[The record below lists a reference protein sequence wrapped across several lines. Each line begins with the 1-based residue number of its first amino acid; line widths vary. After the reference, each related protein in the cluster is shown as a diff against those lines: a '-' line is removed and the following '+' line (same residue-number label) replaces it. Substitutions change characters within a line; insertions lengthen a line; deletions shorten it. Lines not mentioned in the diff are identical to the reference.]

1 MSNLTRREE
10 MARTLKEAGFKL
22 TPQRLAIIELFS
34 ADHSHPTAQELFERL
49 QKRFPTMSFA
59 TVYNTLDSLAKTGLS
74 GTLRLGGAARFD
86 PNTTPHHH
94 AICDA
99 CGMVADIPAVESPSR
114 KSDEA
119 LTQAAP
125 GFSVRSIERTY
136 HGLCG
141 RCQKRPSARS

>member
-1 MSNLTRREE
+1 MRDSTRREE

-22 TPQRLAIIELFS
+22 TPQRLAIIELFA

-86 PNTTPHHH
+86 PNTMPHHH
-94 AICDA
+94 AICDS
-99 CGMVADIPAVESPSR
+99 CGMVADIPAQDDLA
-114 KSDEA
+114 KKGDDA
-119 LTQAAP
+119 LAEAAP
-125 GFSVRSIERTY
+125 GFAIRSVERTY

-141 RCQKRPSARS
+141 RCQKRNSAR